1 MAAPTY
7 EELNAELSELH
18 LDNDEKCDELVEIRA
33 ELHAAK
39 IETQELRLRLQ
50 ATGTK
55 ITSVVPTEVRAGLG
69 ANLAGNPEAEL
80 RHLLKWLAAD
90 VVLEDPVALNCCCD
104 VMVSDGQHVQI
115 RNIVQWRLK
124 GDLRLSV
131 PEELAPEI
139 SNLLSAAKA
148 DSNMVCQAKAKS
160 ILDSWQLT
168 HHEAPPSGT
177 TSRVTLLTHRESQRS
192 CLVANF
198 PLPPPPPPPQP
209 KLYQAWAGVSIGDK
223 VEVNFDGNWLQGSV
237 EFIRGEGLAYVHCD
251 ADPPEVFVMSP
262 INLLRWPSETSPPAA
277 QEPCKNE
284 LSHARQA
291 ST

>member
-1 MAAPTY
+1 MAASTY
-7 EELNAELSELH
+7 EELEAELSELH
-18 LDNDEKCDELVEIRA
+18 VDYDEKCDELVETRA

-39 IETQELRLRLQ
+39 IEAQELRLRLQ

-55 ITSVVPTEVRAGLG
+55 ITSVVPTEVRAGPG
-69 ANLAGNPEAEL
+69 ANLAGNLEAEL
-80 RHLLKWLAAD
+80 RRLLQWLALN
-90 VVLEDPVALNCCCD
+90 VVLEDPVTLHCCCD
-104 VMVSDGQHVQI
+104 VMLSDGQHVQI
-115 RNIVQWRLK
+115 RNIVQWRLT

-139 SNLLSAAKA
+139 STLLSAAKA

-168 HHEAPPSGT
+168 HSEAPPSET
-177 TSRVTLLTHRESQRS
+177 TSRLTVLTHRESQRS

-198 PLPPPPPPPQP
+198 PVPPPPPPPQP
-209 KLYQAWAGVSIGDK
+209 SKIVAGVSVGDK
-223 VEVNFDGNWLQGSV
+223 VEVNFYGNWFQGSV
-237 EFIRGEGLAYVHCD
+237 EFIRDEGLAYVHCD
-251 ADPPEVFVMSP
+251 ADPPEVFVKSP
-262 INLLRWPSETSPPAA
+262 INLLRWPSETPPAPA